1 MQASTTSAD
10 EVLSLVN
17 DVLNVSWVAPVASA
31 LAEAITG
38 SLGHSDDPILTLGR
52 CLRSVRS
59 FARVVANLE
68 NGSSRLAINAAADP
82 ACLQALVSRAIGRGL
97 LRAIAEGDTGAQ
109 LVALASASPVASDR
123 WFAISNGGAV
133 SDTPKPVAS
142 VWEIAPDGSPSVDVL
157 WVFADGSAYCPATNW
172 SWASVVDAI
181 SDIDSSANH
190 VVEGDSFASSV
201 ILRLIAERWFRRAAD
216 ERAG

>member
-1 MQASTTSAD
+1 MQASTATAD

-17 DVLNVSWVAPVASA
+17 DVVNVGWVAPVASA
-31 LAEAITG
+31 LAEAITD
-38 SLGHSDDPILTLGR
+38 SLSHSDDHVLALGR

-59 FARVVANLE
+59 LAYVVANLE

-82 ACLQALVSRAIGRGL
+82 ACLEALVNRAIGHGL
-97 LRAIAEGDTGAQ
+97 LKAVAEGDTGAQ

-123 WFAISNGGAV
+123 WLAICNGGAV

-142 VWEIAPDGSPSVDVL
+142 VWAVDPDGSPSVDVL

-172 SWASVVDAI
+172 SWASVVDAV
-181 SDIDSSANH
+181 SDVDTSAPYI
-190 VVEGDSFASSV
+190 VEGDAFASSV
-201 ILRLIAERWFRRAAD
+201 ILRLLAERWFRRAAD